1 MLSLRRSEVPPYL
14 RHSEFYRA
22 LSEED
27 DELIS
32 VPAANIKLDTT
43 VRNGDE
49 VVHLLSTMRYWG
61 VSDIIPDLVKYFI
74 AGSKEITP
82 VSESTVRS
90 FTRDFPYLETL
101 QTLQRDSSPT
111 KRMVAAISSGM
122 VDIVRHLVELGYSF
136 PDIACSIAVEG
147 GHLNMLRYLRE
158 DAKCRCSVSTTAA
171 AAYRGKIDCL
181 KYLLDGGLVDS
192 TVSIAAVSNG
202 NFECLR
208 CAHVHGCGLP
218 RTIVSTAIIASA
230 YDCFVYC
237 HVNGC
242 VWPPT
247 TLRDCVKY
255 GRTDMF
261 IYAMEHGC
269 VLTPTLAHFCA
280 AEGRLDMFIYA
291 HERGMPVTA
300 DVLTAAAAE
309 GHLDII
315 MYGRQHGCGWD
326 GLVCYTAAHGGHLCC
341 LEYAV
346 QNGCPYDLRTL
357 QDAARESGSVE
368 VVLYAKKLQEYA
380 GSGEV

>member
-61 VSDIIPDLVKYFI
+61 VSDIMPDLVKYFI
-74 AGSKEITP
+74 AGNKEFTP
-82 VSESTVRS
+82 VSESTVQS
-90 FTRDFPYLETL
+90 FTREFPYLETL
-101 QTLQRDSSPT
+101 QALQRNSSPT
-111 KRMVAAISSGM
+111 KRMVAAISSGV

-136 PDIACSIAVEG
+136 PNIACSIAVEG
-147 GHLNMLRYLRE
+147 GNLNMLRYLRE
-158 DAKCRCSVSTTAA
+158 DAKCSCPVSTSAT

-181 KYLLDGGLVDS
+181 EYLLDAGLVDS

-208 CAHVHGCGLP
+208 CAHVHGCELP
-218 RTIVSTAIIASA
+218 RTILSTAIIANA
-230 YDCFVYC
+230 YNCFVYC
-237 HVNGC
+237 RTNRCG
-242 VWPPT
+242 WPPA
-247 TLRDCVKY
+247 TLRDCITY
-255 GRTDMF
+255 GRSDMF
-261 IYAMEHGC
+261 IYAVENGC
-269 VLTPTLAHFCA
+269 VMEPNLANFCA
-280 AEGRLDMFIYA
+280 AEGRLDMLIYA
-291 HERGMPVTA
+291 HERGLPLTA
-300 DVLTAAAAE
+300 DALCMAATV

-315 MYGRQHGCGWD
+315 IYGREHGCDWD
-326 GLVCYTAAHGGHLCC
+326 SRVCHRAAWGGHLSC

-346 QNGCPYDLRTL
+346 QNGCPYDLRTV
-357 QDAARESGSVE
+357 QQNAARDGGSVE
-368 VVLYAKKLQEYA
+368 VVLYANKLQEYA
-380 GSGEV
+380 GSG